1 MAYKKNNR
9 ELIRPKMMTELQGN
23 TVKKIV
29 VKLLLLYISGYV
41 KDKITF
47 ISSVNP
53 ELQIILAIIQL
64 SNPQSNFLA
73 C

>member
-1 MAYKKNNR
+1 MAHATSIESGAKG
-9 ELIRPKMMTELQGN
+9 EGLVIRPRSN
-23 TVKKIV
+23 CKIYF